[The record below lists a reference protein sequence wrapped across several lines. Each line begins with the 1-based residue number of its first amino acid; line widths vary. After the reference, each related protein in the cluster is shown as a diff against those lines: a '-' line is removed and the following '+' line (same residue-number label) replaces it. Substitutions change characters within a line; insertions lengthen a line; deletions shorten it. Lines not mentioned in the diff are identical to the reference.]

1 MWRRSYLLLLLVRLY
16 FAVSPSYIHPDE
28 NFQGPEVI
36 AGEWMYADFGLYPS
50 QIALCIPD
58 QSAQAEASDELRLTA

>member
-1 MWRRSYLLLLLVRLY
+1 MWTRMYLVLVLVRLY

-36 AGEWMYADFGLYPS
+36 AGEQPRHLPKSCSRY
-50 QIALCIPD
+50 
-58 QSAQAEASDELRLTA
+58 

>member
-1 MWRRSYLLLLLVRLY
+1 MRKSIDALDDRYLSRDDARKDQSNMWTRTYLLLLLVRLY

-36 AGEWMYADFGLYPS
+36 AGKLAFTEK
-50 QIALCIPD
+50 
-58 QSAQAEASDELRLTA
+58 

>member
-1 MWRRSYLLLLLVRLY
+1 MWRRAYLLLLLVRLY

-36 AGEWMYADFGLYPS
+36 AGKPS
-50 QIALCIPD
+50 SPLPEPD
-58 QSAQAEASDELRLTA
+58 LEPGVTSS